1 MAVIVSENGMEF
13 LIYQGMK
20 NYTTSVKDD
29 LRRQAPEVELWLSL
43 VVIPLPWTVDELLLG

>member
-29 LRRQAPEVELWLSL
+29 LRRQAPEVEL
-43 VVIPLPWTVDELLLG
+43 